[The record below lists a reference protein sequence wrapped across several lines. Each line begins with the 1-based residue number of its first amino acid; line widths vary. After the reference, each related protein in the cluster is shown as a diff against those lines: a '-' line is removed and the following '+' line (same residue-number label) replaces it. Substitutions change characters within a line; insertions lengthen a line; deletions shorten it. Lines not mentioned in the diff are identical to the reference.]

1 MTITLK
7 QIKELTEGEIINYQ
21 GRKALEM
28 IKQDAY
34 DLKHVHNQTLEICL
48 AAVKENPYALQY
60 VHNQTLE
67 ICLAAVKENG
77 YVLQHVHNQTP
88 EICLAAVKE
97 NPDAFKYVNPTI
109 FEDNKFYIIDQIKEL
124 LTKL

>member
-34 DLKHVHNQTLEICL
+34 DLKH
-48 AAVKENPYALQY
+48 